1 MVEPEVRGEG
11 VMGCCG
17 EYAIFEDVAR
27 GEAEE
32 ADGFDAD
39 VLIDRCIHDGR
50 IGLVGDGAGEDV
62 GSAAAGMG
70 DANERDFDLLKGAV
84 VVEIEAGELA
94 DADFGID
101 FDDAVN
107 FFARV
112 AVTLEADF
120 GFEESDL
127 DLGRRFFCWRCGFG
141 RFLRADGAEKREGD
155 DQG

>member
-1 MVEPEVRGEG
+1 MVRGGGDDAVFEG
-11 VMGCCG
+11 VAGGQAQDAHGFHADIVVGG
-17 EYAIFEDVAR
+17 EVD
-27 GEAEE
+27 
-32 ADGFDAD
+32 DD
-39 VLIDRCIHDGR
+39 R
-50 IGLVGDGAGEDV
+50 IGIVGDGAGEDV